1 MIIDVDQARG
11 GLEIVEPSDFK
22 SFAVRIHGAGPEAD
36 ELLDLAAV
44 KRDRSH
50 AWIAERWL
58 REWPALKDE
67 TWWQEGLTKMI
78 AVAARF
84 GWVDNETG
92 SVRAHIERV
101 GS

>member
-1 MIIDVDQARG
+1 MIIKVDHARG
-11 GLEIVEPSDFK
+11 VLEIVEPSDFK
-22 SFAVRIHGAGPEAD
+22 SFAVRIHGAGEEND

-50 AWIAERWL
+50 AWVAERWL
-58 REWPALKDE
+58 REWPPLKDE
-67 TWWQEGLTKMI
+67 TWWQEGLSKMI

-84 GWVDNETG
+84 GWVDKETG
-92 SVRAHIERV
+92 SVRAHVERV

>member
-1 MIIDVDQARG
+1 MIIKVDHARG
-11 GLEIVEPSDFK
+11 VLEIVEPSDFK
-22 SFAVRIHGAGPEAD
+22 SFAVRIHGAGEEND

-58 REWPALKDE
+58 REWPPLKDE
-67 TWWQEGLTKMI
+67 TWWQEGLSKMM

-84 GWVDNETG
+84 GWVDKETG

>member
-1 MIIDVDQARG
+1 MIIKVDHARG
-11 GLEIVEPSDFK
+11 VLEIVEPSDFK
-22 SFAVRIHGAGPEAD
+22 SFAVRIHGAGKEND

-50 AWIAERWL
+50 AWVAERWL
-58 REWPALKDE
+58 REWPPLKDE
-67 TWWQEGLTKMI
+67 TWWQEGLSKMM

-84 GWVDNETG
+84 GWVDKETG